1 MITPMTKLHCP
12 AFVVLTWCAASAPS
26 LAQEQAAASP
36 GNPAAATFFTE
47 NVRPILEQHC
57 YRCHSHQAKKA
68 KGGLVLDSRSGWA
81 KGGQSGPA
89 LVPGKPDKSLLISAV
104 RHEDLEMPPQGKLP
118 EKLVGQL
125 VRWIADGAHDPR
137 VTKSADREKRWSS

>member
-1 MITPMTKLHCP
+1 M
-12 AFVVLTWCAASAPS
+12 
-26 LAQEQAAASP
+26 
-36 GNPAAATFFTE
+36 
-47 NVRPILEQHC
+47 
-57 YRCHSHQAKKA
+57 
-68 KGGLVLDSRSGWA
+68 LDSRSGWA

-89 LVPGKPDKSLLISAV
+89 VVPGKPDKSLLISAV